1 MSLLR
6 HLLDRLSTYLPLIV
20 MALLASASW
29 WLVRSVPTLMAPAT
43 QKPVRQEPDYRLA
56 NFSAKTF
63 DASGRLTREISGDKA
78 QHYPATE
85 EMHIAQVRIFAAN
98 DQGSTMNARAQQG
111 IATDDGKKVTLI
123 GDAMAVRAAF
133 NTSPRIELR
142 SDRLVALPEEDRLLS
157 DDPVRIVRDRDVFT
171 AASMDFNSN
180 TGFYDLRGRVRGTL
194 APKSAALRPTSAP
207 ESSSSSSSSSSPASS
222 SASPPASSQ
231 AKPQAKT
238 PSKP

>member
-1 MSLLR
+1 MKLLR

-63 DASGRLTREISGDKA
+63 DARGRLTREISGDKA

-98 DQGSTMNARAQQG
+98 DQGSSMNARAQQG
-111 IATDDGKKVTLI
+111 IATDDGKKVTLT
-123 GDAMAVRAAF
+123 GDAVAIRPAF
-133 NTSPRIELR
+133 NSRPRIELK
-142 SDRLVALPEEDRLLS
+142 SDRLVALPEEDRVVS
-157 DDPVRIVRDRDVFT
+157 DEPVRIVRDRDVFT
-171 AASMDFNSN
+171 ATSMDFNSN

-194 APKSAALRPTSAP
+194 APKSPALTSALTP
-207 ESSSSSSSSSSPASS
+207 
-222 SASPPASSQ
+222 
-231 AKPQAKT
+231 AKT
-238 PSKP
+238 QTKP

>member
-43 QKPVRQEPDYRLA
+43 QKPVRQEADYRLA

-63 DASGRLTREISGDKA
+63 DATGRLTREISGDKA

-85 EMHIAQVRIFAAN
+85 DMHIAQVRIFAAN
-98 DQGSTMNARAQQG
+98 EQGSTMNARAQQG
-111 IATDDGKKVTLI
+111 VATDDGKKVTLI

-157 DDPVRIVRDRDVFT
+157 DEPVRIVRDRDVFT

-207 ESSSSSSSSSSPASS
+207 SSSPASSPASS

>member
-6 HLLDRLSTYLPLIV
+6 QLLDRLSTYLPLIV

-29 WLVRSVPTLMAPAT
+29 WLVRSVPTLMEPAT

-56 NFSAKTF
+56 NFSTKTF
-63 DASGRLTREISGDKA
+63 DARGRLTREISGDTA

-85 EMHIAQVRIFAAN
+85 EMHISQVRIFAAN
-98 DQGSTMNARAQQG
+98 DQGSTMNARGQQG
-111 IATDDGKKVTLI
+111 IATDDGKKVTLT
-123 GDAMAVRAAF
+123 GDAMAIRHAF

-142 SDRLVALPEEDRLLS
+142 SDRLVALPEEDRVVS

-171 AASMDFNSN
+171 AARMDFNSQ

-194 APKSAALRPTSAP
+194 APQTSTKIQARP
-207 ESSSSSSSSSSPASS
+207 
-222 SASPPASSQ
+222 
-231 AKPQAKT
+231 
-238 PSKP
+238 

>member
-6 HLLDRLSTYLPLIV
+6 QLLDRLSTYLPLIV

-29 WLVRSVPTLMAPAT
+29 WLVRSVPTLMEPTT

-56 NFSAKTF
+56 NFSTKAF
-63 DASGRLTREISGDKA
+63 DAGGRLTREISGDTA

-98 DQGSTMNARAQQG
+98 DQGSSMNARAQQG

-123 GDAMAVRAAF
+123 GDAVAIRPAF
-133 NTSPRIELR
+133 NSRPRIELK
-142 SDRLVALPEEDRLLS
+142 SDRLVALPEEDRVVS

-171 AASMDFNSN
+171 ATSMDFNSN

-194 APKSAALRPTSAP
+194 APKSPALTSALTP
-207 ESSSSSSSSSSPASS
+207 
-222 SASPPASSQ
+222 
-231 AKPQAKT
+231 AKT
-238 PSKP
+238 QTKP

>member
-6 HLLDRLSTYLPLIV
+6 QLLDRLSTYLPLIV

-43 QKPVRQEPDYRLA
+43 QKPVRQEADYRLA

-63 DASGRLTREISGDKA
+63 DATGRLTREISGDKA

-85 EMHIAQVRIFAAN
+85 DMHIAQVRIFAAN
-98 DQGSTMNARAQQG
+98 EQGSTMNARAQQG
-111 IATDDGKKVTLI
+111 VATDDGKKVTLT
-123 GDAMAVRAAF
+123 GDAVAIRPAF
-133 NTSPRIELR
+133 NSSPRIELK
-142 SDRLVALPEEDRLLS
+142 SDRMVALPEEDRVVS

-194 APKSAALRPTSAP
+194 APQSRALP
-207 ESSSSSSSSSSPASS
+207 
-222 SASPPASSQ
+222 Q
-231 AKPQAKT
+231 AKPPSKA

>member
-43 QKPVRQEPDYRLA
+43 QKPVRQEPDYHLA

-85 EMHIAQVRIFAAN
+85 EMHIAEVRIFAAN

-207 ESSSSSSSSSSPASS
+207 ASSPSSSPASS